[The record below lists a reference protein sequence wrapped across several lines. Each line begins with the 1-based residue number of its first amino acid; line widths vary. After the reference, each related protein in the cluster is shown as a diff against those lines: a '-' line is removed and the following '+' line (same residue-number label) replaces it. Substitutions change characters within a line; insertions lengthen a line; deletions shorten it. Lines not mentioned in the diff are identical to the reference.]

1 MRNALIYIMM
11 LFCSLSLSAQG
22 TDTLDV
28 QEADTV
34 QVLPKG
40 RMIPVKGAFL
50 QQLQERDSVLVADQL
65 LYGFELKEV
74 LEGTMLALPELPEKQ
89 DYRLMFLSPW
99 KVDTTKVTKQG
110 KDQPRLMDIK
120 GSVVI
125 SSFEEGM
132 YELPQIMV
140 GRMTSDG
147 VLDTLVFDPMRL
159 EVKTMPVD
167 TATFQLHDIKGQ
179 IKYPI
184 TFKEVLPWVGVVLG
198 ILGVIALIVW
208 LVIRYS
214 KKRGAEAEKKEPA
227 HIVAFRKLDKYK
239 GNKMWAPEKQKAF
252 YSGVTDAL
260 REYIDARYDI
270 GAMEMTTAEI
280 MKELKKTDIS
290 EELQIGLKELFERA
304 DYVKFA
310 KYIASDEENA
320 AALPLAVRFVA
331 STYQM
336 EVEEGSFAGAQDD
349 KKGGE

>member
-1 MRNALIYIMM
+1 MRKAFQYLALTT
-11 LFCSLSLSAQG
+11 LALLSFVAF
-22 TDTLDV
+22 
-28 QEADTV
+28 AK
-34 QVLPKG
+34 KG
-40 RMIPVKGAFL
+40 ELVYQKGAFL
-50 QQLQERDSVLVADQL
+50 KQLQERDSILIADQL
-65 LYGFELKEV
+65 LYGFDLNGVE
-74 LEGTMLALPELPEKQ
+74 EGTMFAFPQLQ
-89 DYRLMFLSPW
+89 DTLM
-99 KVDTTKVTKQG
+99 
-110 KDQPRLMDIK
+110 
-120 GSVVI
+120 
-125 SSFEEGM
+125 EGV
-132 YELPQIMV
+132 EIV
-140 GRMTSDG
+140 RGWH
-147 VLDTLVFDPMRL
+147 LDTLNLKKGKNGTPNVYDLRGGIVITSFDQGQYALPPLSMQRMTKDGVVDTL
-159 EVKTMPVD
+159 IFDSQLLDVKTMPVD

-184 TFKEVLPWVGVVLG
+184 TFKEALPWVGAVLG

-320 AALPLAVRFVA
+320 AALPWAVRFVA

>member
-1 MRNALIYIMM
+1 MITS
-11 LFCSLSLSAQG
+11 FDQG
-22 TDTLDV
+22 
-28 QEADTV
+28 Q
-34 QVLPKG
+34 
-40 RMIPVKGAFL
+40 
-50 QQLQERDSVLVADQL
+50 
-65 LYGFELKEV
+65 Y
-74 LEGTMLALPELPEKQ
+74 ALPP
-89 DYRLMFLSPW
+89 LSM
-99 KVDTTKVTKQG
+99 Q
-110 KDQPRLMDIK
+110 
-120 GSVVI
+120 
-125 SSFEEGM
+125 
-132 YELPQIMV
+132 
-140 GRMTSDG
+140 RMTKDG
-147 VLDTLVFDPMRL
+147 VVDTLVFDSQL
-159 EVKTMPVD
+159 LDVKTMPVD

-184 TFKEVLPWVGVVLG
+184 TFKEALPWVGAVLG

-208 LVIRYS
+208 LVIMYS

-336 EVEEGSFAGAQDD
+336 EVEEGSFAVAQDDKKGAQDD

>member
-1 MRNALIYIMM
+1 MRKAFQYLALTT
-11 LFCSLSLSAQG
+11 LALLSFVAF
-22 TDTLDV
+22 
-28 QEADTV
+28 AK
-34 QVLPKG
+34 KG
-40 RMIPVKGAFL
+40 ELVYQKGAFL
-50 QQLQERDSVLVADQL
+50 KQLQERDSILIADQL
-65 LYGFELKEV
+65 LYGFDLNGVE
-74 LEGTMLALPELPEKQ
+74 EGTMFAFPQLQDTLMEGVEIVRGWHLDTLNLKKGKNGTPNVYDLRGGIVITSFDQGQYALPP
-89 DYRLMFLSPW
+89 LSM
-99 KVDTTKVTKQG
+99 Q
-110 KDQPRLMDIK
+110 
-120 GSVVI
+120 
-125 SSFEEGM
+125 
-132 YELPQIMV
+132 
-140 GRMTSDG
+140 RMTKDG
-147 VLDTLVFDPMRL
+147 VVDTLVFDSQL
-159 EVKTMPVD
+159 LDVKTMPVD

-184 TFKEVLPWVGVVLG
+184 TFKEVLPWVGAVLG

>member
-1 MRNALIYIMM
+1 MRKAFQYLALTT
-11 LFCSLSLSAQG
+11 LALLSFVAF
-22 TDTLDV
+22 
-28 QEADTV
+28 AK
-34 QVLPKG
+34 KG
-40 RMIPVKGAFL
+40 ELVYQKGAFL
-50 QQLQERDSVLVADQL
+50 KQLQERDSILIADQL
-65 LYGFELKEV
+65 LYGFDLNGVE
-74 LEGTMLALPELPEKQ
+74 EGTMFAFPQLQ
-89 DYRLMFLSPW
+89 DTLM
-99 KVDTTKVTKQG
+99 
-110 KDQPRLMDIK
+110 
-120 GSVVI
+120 
-125 SSFEEGM
+125 EGV
-132 YELPQIMV
+132 EIV
-140 GRMTSDG
+140 RGWH
-147 VLDTLVFDPMRL
+147 LDTLNLKKGKNGTPNVYDLRGGIVITSFDQGQYALPPLSMQRMTKDGVVDTL
-159 EVKTMPVD
+159 IFDSQLLDVKTMPVD

-184 TFKEVLPWVGVVLG
+184 TFKEALPWVGAVLG

>member
-1 MRNALIYIMM
+1 MRKAFQYLALTT
-11 LFCSLSLSAQG
+11 LALLSFVAF
-22 TDTLDV
+22 
-28 QEADTV
+28 AK
-34 QVLPKG
+34 KG
-40 RMIPVKGAFL
+40 ELVYQKGAFL
-50 QQLQERDSVLVADQL
+50 KQLQERDSILIADQL
-65 LYGFELKEV
+65 LYGFDLNGVE
-74 LEGTMLALPELPEKQ
+74 EGTMFAFPQLQDTLMEGVEIVRGWHLDTLNLKKGKNGTPNVYDLRGGIVITSFDQGQYALPP
-89 DYRLMFLSPW
+89 LSM
-99 KVDTTKVTKQG
+99 Q
-110 KDQPRLMDIK
+110 
-120 GSVVI
+120 
-125 SSFEEGM
+125 
-132 YELPQIMV
+132 
-140 GRMTSDG
+140 RMTKDG
-147 VLDTLVFDPMRL
+147 VVDTLVFDSQL
-159 EVKTMPVD
+159 LDVKTMPVD

-184 TFKEVLPWVGVVLG
+184 TFKEALPWVGAVLG

-208 LVIRYS
+208 LVIMYS

>member
-1 MRNALIYIMM
+1 MRKAFQYLALTT
-11 LFCSLSLSAQG
+11 LALLSFVAF
-22 TDTLDV
+22 
-28 QEADTV
+28 AK
-34 QVLPKG
+34 KG
-40 RMIPVKGAFL
+40 ELVYQKGAFL
-50 QQLQERDSVLVADQL
+50 KQLQERDSILIADQL
-65 LYGFELKEV
+65 LYGFDLNGVE
-74 LEGTMLALPELPEKQ
+74 EGTMFAFPQLQDTLMEGVEIVRGWHLDTLNLKKGKNGTPNVYDLRGGIVITSFDQGQYALPP
-89 DYRLMFLSPW
+89 LSM
-99 KVDTTKVTKQG
+99 Q
-110 KDQPRLMDIK
+110 
-120 GSVVI
+120 
-125 SSFEEGM
+125 
-132 YELPQIMV
+132 
-140 GRMTSDG
+140 RMTKDG
-147 VLDTLVFDPMRL
+147 VVDTLVFDSQL
-159 EVKTMPVD
+159 LDVKTMPVD

>member
-1 MRNALIYIMM
+1 MRKAFQYLALTT
-11 LFCSLSLSAQG
+11 LALLSFVAF
-22 TDTLDV
+22 
-28 QEADTV
+28 AK
-34 QVLPKG
+34 KG
-40 RMIPVKGAFL
+40 ELVYQKGAFL
-50 QQLQERDSVLVADQL
+50 KQLQERDSILIADQL
-65 LYGFELKEV
+65 LYGFDLNGVE
-74 LEGTMLALPELPEKQ
+74 EGTMFAFPQLQDTLMEGVEIVRGWHLDTLNLKKGKNGTPNVYDLRGGIVITSFDQGQYALPP
-89 DYRLMFLSPW
+89 LSM
-99 KVDTTKVTKQG
+99 Q
-110 KDQPRLMDIK
+110 
-120 GSVVI
+120 
-125 SSFEEGM
+125 
-132 YELPQIMV
+132 
-140 GRMTSDG
+140 RMTKDG
-147 VLDTLVFDPMRL
+147 VVDTLVFDSQL
-159 EVKTMPVD
+159 LDVKTMPVD
-167 TATFQLHDIKGQ
+167 TASFQLHDIKGQ

-184 TFKEVLPWVGVVLG
+184 TFKEVLPWVGAVVG

>member
-1 MRNALIYIMM
+1 MRKAFQYLALTT
-11 LFCSLSLSAQG
+11 LALLSFVAF
-22 TDTLDV
+22 
-28 QEADTV
+28 AK
-34 QVLPKG
+34 KG
-40 RMIPVKGAFL
+40 ELVYQKGAFL
-50 QQLQERDSVLVADQL
+50 KQLQERDSILIADQL
-65 LYGFELKEV
+65 LYGFDLNGVE
-74 LEGTMLALPELPEKQ
+74 EGTMFAFPQLQDTLMEGVEIVRGWHLDTLNLKKGKNGTPNVYDLRGGIVITSFDQGQYALPP
-89 DYRLMFLSPW
+89 LSM
-99 KVDTTKVTKQG
+99 Q
-110 KDQPRLMDIK
+110 
-120 GSVVI
+120 
-125 SSFEEGM
+125 
-132 YELPQIMV
+132 
-140 GRMTSDG
+140 RMTKDG
-147 VLDTLVFDPMRL
+147 VIDTLVFDSQL
-159 EVKTMPVD
+159 LDVKTMPVD

-184 TFKEVLPWVGVVLG
+184 TFKEVLPWVGAVLG

-349 KKGGE
+349 KKGAQDDKKGGE

>member
-1 MRNALIYIMM
+1 MRKAFQYLALTT
-11 LFCSLSLSAQG
+11 LALLSFVAF
-22 TDTLDV
+22 
-28 QEADTV
+28 AK
-34 QVLPKG
+34 KG
-40 RMIPVKGAFL
+40 ELVYQKGAFL
-50 QQLQERDSVLVADQL
+50 KQLQERDSILIADQL
-65 LYGFELKEV
+65 LYGFDLNGVE
-74 LEGTMLALPELPEKQ
+74 EGTMFAFPQLQDTLMEGVEIVRGWHLDTLNLKKGKNGTPNVYDLRGGIVITSFDQGQYALPP
-89 DYRLMFLSPW
+89 LSM
-99 KVDTTKVTKQG
+99 Q
-110 KDQPRLMDIK
+110 
-120 GSVVI
+120 
-125 SSFEEGM
+125 
-132 YELPQIMV
+132 
-140 GRMTSDG
+140 RMTKDG
-147 VLDTLVFDPMRL
+147 VVDTLVFDSQL
-159 EVKTMPVD
+159 LDVKTMPVD
-167 TATFQLHDIKGQ
+167 TATFQLHEIKGQ

-184 TFKEVLPWVGVVLG
+184 TFKEVLPWVGAVLG

>member
-1 MRNALIYIMM
+1 MRKAFQYLALTT
-11 LFCSLSLSAQG
+11 LALLSFVAF
-22 TDTLDV
+22 
-28 QEADTV
+28 AK
-34 QVLPKG
+34 KG
-40 RMIPVKGAFL
+40 ELVYQKGAFL
-50 QQLQERDSVLVADQL
+50 KQLQERDSILIADQL
-65 LYGFELKEV
+65 LYGFDLNGVE
-74 LEGTMLALPELPEKQ
+74 EGTMFAFPQLQDTLMEGVEIVRGWHLDTLNLKKGKNGTPNVYDLRGGIVITSFDQGQYALPP
-89 DYRLMFLSPW
+89 LSM
-99 KVDTTKVTKQG
+99 Q
-110 KDQPRLMDIK
+110 
-120 GSVVI
+120 
-125 SSFEEGM
+125 
-132 YELPQIMV
+132 
-140 GRMTSDG
+140 RMTKDG
-147 VLDTLVFDPMRL
+147 VVDTLVFDSQL
-159 EVKTMPVD
+159 LDVKTMPVD
-167 TATFQLHDIKGQ
+167 TATFQLHEIKGQ

-184 TFKEVLPWVGVVLG
+184 TFKEVLPWVGAVLG

-270 GAMEMTTAEI
+270 GAMEMTTADI

>member
-1 MRNALIYIMM
+1 MRKAFQYLALTT
-11 LFCSLSLSAQG
+11 LALLSFVAF
-22 TDTLDV
+22 
-28 QEADTV
+28 AK
-34 QVLPKG
+34 KG
-40 RMIPVKGAFL
+40 ELVYQKGAFL
-50 QQLQERDSVLVADQL
+50 KQLQERDSILIADQL
-65 LYGFELKEV
+65 LYGFDLNGVE
-74 LEGTMLALPELPEKQ
+74 EGTMFAFPQLQDTLMEGVEIVRGWHLDTLNLKKGKNGTPNVYDLRGGIVITSFDQGQYALPP
-89 DYRLMFLSPW
+89 LSM
-99 KVDTTKVTKQG
+99 Q
-110 KDQPRLMDIK
+110 
-120 GSVVI
+120 
-125 SSFEEGM
+125 
-132 YELPQIMV
+132 
-140 GRMTSDG
+140 RMTKDG
-147 VLDTLVFDPMRL
+147 VVDTLVFDSQL
-159 EVKTMPVD
+159 LDVKTMPVD
-167 TATFQLHDIKGQ
+167 TATFQLHEIKGQ

-184 TFKEVLPWVGVVLG
+184 TFKEALPWVGAVLG

>member
-1 MRNALIYIMM
+1 MRKAFQYLALTT
-11 LFCSLSLSAQG
+11 LALLSFVAF
-22 TDTLDV
+22 
-28 QEADTV
+28 AK
-34 QVLPKG
+34 KG
-40 RMIPVKGAFL
+40 ELVYQKGAFL
-50 QQLQERDSVLVADQL
+50 KQLQERDSILIADQL
-65 LYGFELKEV
+65 LYGFDLNGVE
-74 LEGTMLALPELPEKQ
+74 EGTMFAFPQLQDTLMEGVEIVRGWHLDTLNLKKGKNGTPNVYDLRGGIVITAFDQGQYALPP
-89 DYRLMFLSPW
+89 LSM
-99 KVDTTKVTKQG
+99 Q
-110 KDQPRLMDIK
+110 
-120 GSVVI
+120 
-125 SSFEEGM
+125 
-132 YELPQIMV
+132 
-140 GRMTSDG
+140 RMTKDG
-147 VLDTLVFDPMRL
+147 VVDTLVFDSQL
-159 EVKTMPVD
+159 LDVKTMPVD
-167 TATFQLHDIKGQ
+167 TATFQLHEIKGQ